1 MSASTV
7 YLFEWKSQQL
17 QIDSKINGF
26 CCNSFFDFQI
36 LFQGLCWMPSCCLWI
51 YCLGQS
57 RHFVGAVSQWV
68 SWYNLPSYRPA
79 VRCLSF
85 SKAGSCGRVAAADCS
100 ASVVLE
106 VLVWTC
112 LRHMIHN
119 DINNAAHTH
128 AFQSCL
134 CDWHNSSHPVSH
146 PGVRF
151 HAFCTV
157 WVSAIETD

>member
-1 MSASTV
+1 MSGRVSSVTDWKVMGFVVTV
-7 YLFEWKSQQL
+7 YWFSDFIPRIMLNVILLCLNLLFVTEQT
-17 QIDSKINGF
+17 F
-26 CCNSFFDFQI
+26 CCQLILSSF
-36 LFQGLCWMPSCCLWI
+36 
-51 YCLGQS
+51 
-57 RHFVGAVSQWV
+57 
-68 SWYNLPSYRPA
+68 
-79 VRCLSF
+79 LSPCSPVLEF
-85 SKAGSCGRVAAADCS
+85 LKAGSCGRVAAAADCS

-134 CDWHNSSHPVSH
+134 GDWHNSSHPVSH

-157 WVSAIETD
+157 WESDTGDD